1 MILESALITI
11 KDFYLIRERKIS
23 FKYFWIIS
31 YSNINT
37 FKFCFWHLLLTLR
50 KRIIFRWNVRLPG
63 ISTKYEMHK
72 SLYIPLP
79 QNQTKSLQKSLFSA
93 KKYTYARVF
102 LEKKKEEQN
111 QIKRDLGWKPS
122 PGSKSP
128 LCLAQRETERIDS
141 YMARR
146 WYARVIRY
154 NRIMRAAICGRK
166 SGRSRPRLE
175 HSVFCGLPWGTRI
188 RL

>member
-1 MILESALITI
+1 MILGSALITI

-23 FKYFWIIS
+23 FKYFWIIF

-37 FKFCFWHLLLTLR
+37 FKFCFWHLLLR

-128 LCLAQRETERIDS
+128 LRLAQRERERQNVSI
-141 YMARR
+141 RT
-146 WYARVIRY
+146 WRVD
-154 NRIMRAAICGRK
+154 
-166 SGRSRPRLE
+166 
-175 HSVFCGLPWGTRI
+175 GTRE
-188 RL
+188 